1 MASLKV
7 KQNGGL
13 AKSKVGRSP
22 VSKPLKGKE
31 VSPVVTVPAAGS
43 GATGCTDNTE
53 DMFSNVLSSIPDV
66 GICSFSEEVDIVK

>member
-22 VSKPLKGKE
+22 VSKPLKG
-31 VSPVVTVPAAGS
+31 PVVTVPAAGS